1 MNLWNLQIT
10 LDYKCSY
17 CYYMNV
23 VIKNFLSYKFEGYV
37 LQVLVSKGGISLADI
52 AGLGQ
57 IKKPKQK
64 KLPEM
69 LF

>member
-23 VIKNFLSYKFEGYV
+23 VIKNFLSYKFEGYA
-37 LQVLVSKGGISLADI
+37 LQNLVGKGGQS
-52 AGLGQ
+52 
-57 IKKPKQK
+57 P
-64 KLPEM
+64 
-69 LF
+69 